1 MAKKHRNDQNGYRQN
16 GHQGSAKKIVSLV
29 IVLLVALGFGAH
41 DQITDL
47 LPSDVEDVAVE
58 TRDIG
63 EISEAVPEFDD
74 DPYVTV
80 NGNEPFFTDE
90 EIKESEERGSF
101 EEYSKLDRYGRPGVC
116 VANVGEDLMPTGE
129 RESIRDIKPPGW
141 HTVFY
146 DDVVPGEN
154 AYNRCHLIAYCLTGE
169 NANRRNLIT
178 GTRFLNVEG
187 MLPFEEEAARYVER
201 TGHHILYQVTPIY
214 NGRDLVAEGV
224 LMEAQ
229 SLEDDKISWCVYCYN
244 EQPGL
249 VIDHRTGAATHE

>member
-1 MAKKHRNDQNGYRQN
+1 MSKSKRQSRNGGY
-16 GHQGSAKKIVSLV
+16 GGGAKKIASL
-29 IVLLVALGFGAH
+29 IIILLLALGYGAH
-41 DQITDL
+41 DQLEGL
-47 LPSDVEDVAVE
+47 LPGGVEDVDVS
-58 TRDIG
+58 TRSTAQIAD
-63 EISEAVPEFDD
+63 AVPEFDD
-74 DPYVTV
+74 DPYVTI
-80 NGNEPFFTDE
+80 NGNEPFFTE
-90 EIKESEERGSF
+90 EDIKESEERGSY

-116 VANVGEDLMPTGE
+116 IANVGEDLMPTDD

-141 HTVFY
+141 HKVFY

-187 MLPFEEEAARYVER
+187 MLPFEEEAARYIER
-201 TGHHILYQVTPIY
+201 TGHHILYMVTPIY
-214 NGRDLVAEGV
+214 NGSDLVAEGV

-229 SLEDDKISWCVYCYN
+229 SIEDDEISWCVYCYN

-249 VIDHRTGAATHE
+249 VIDHHTGAATHE